1 MSKKNVIEQF
11 ETDRLIIRMPK
22 ISDTPEIYEAIL
34 ESMEELKPWMPW
46 AKNSTLETTEES
58 TRMAVSK
65 FISREDLRYHFHDKI
80 SGRFLVGSGLH
91 RIDWDVPKFEIG
103 YWCRTSEVGN
113 GFVTEGVSALTA
125 MAFKQLEAA
134 RVEIRC
140 SEKNKR
146 SIAVAKR
153 LGFLHE
159 GTLVNNL
166 KNPKGE
172 LINTM
177 IFAKTSLSG

>member
-11 ETDRLIIRMPK
+11 ETERLTIRMPR

-34 ESMEELKPWMPW
+34 ESMAELEPWMPW
-46 AKNSTLETTEES
+46 AKNSTLDSTEES

-80 SGRFLVGSGLH
+80 SGEFLVGSGLH
-91 RIDWDVPKFEIG
+91 RIDWDIPKFEIG
-103 YWCRTSEVGN
+103 YWCRSSKVGN
-113 GFVTEGVSALTA
+113 GFVSEGVNALTN
-125 MAFKQLEAA
+125 MAFKQLGAA

-140 SEKNKR
+140 AEENEK
-146 SIAVAKR
+146 SVAVAKR
-153 LGFLHE
+153 LGFSYE

-166 KNPKGE
+166 RNPRGE

-177 IFAKTSLSG
+177 VFAKTSIDK